1 MAACLTRTRQQQW
14 LRFDRII
21 FLVSW
26 GLMKIF
32 TAAMISLG
40 LFATICMRAC
50 ADSYTYV
57 DEQGQR
63 TTIEAQSIG
72 SGQGFTAL
80 ERRDGQ
86 LQIVPSTAIVDRA
99 PGDGPEPFDRSQMT
113 AMLKERFGEDLI
125 RIQEQG
131 SFIIGLVLTAPIER
145 SSEGRANAFIQKAS
159 RFMNK
164 VDDVFIRY
172 AKLRSFPLREP
183 KYPLVLLIFE
193 SEEDFDEYTREATGA
208 TGLSAANIAGFYTPI
223 TNWLAVR
230 MSSCDSFE
238 VPLHEAIHQQMYNRV
253 LQRLAPV
260 PKWFDEGI
268 ATGFEGDGERI
279 TISPAKVNPR
289 YAAQAQ
295 ALSGRV
301 NWKTVIENDG
311 AFTAD
316 VLAGE
321 AYTLA
326 WCMHWLL
333 ANHHEDEYEQYVNE
347 LASRKPLE
355 SLDSAERLERFRES
369 FNVSVGELQSEFPDR
384 LDFAIKRQKVRPKPT
399 RTDGGSSTMQALGQ
413 VDLKVVANARF
424 GNQLAAE
431 GLLKNMSPLRPMTFY
446 VTVEAGDGSYTD
458 WTIADVSPG
467 RKVPLSA
474 QRLSKRFN
482 PAIRMPIGS
491 YKVFVRSA
499 PADSRKAEVWSS
511 GNVPG
516 PLLAR

>member
-1 MAACLTRTRQQQW
+1 MNFQTATVMCEVFASRVVTSLLLLMTLNFSSLTY
-14 LRFDRII
+14 
-21 FLVSW
+21 
-26 GLMKIF
+26 
-32 TAAMISLG
+32 
-40 LFATICMRAC
+40 

-57 DEQGQR
+57 DEDGKR

-72 SGQGFTAL
+72 NGQGFDAL

-86 LQIVPSTAIVDRA
+86 LQIVPSSAIVERV
-99 PGDGPEPFDRSQMT
+99 PGEGPEPFDRTQMT
-113 AMLKERFGEDLI
+113 EMLNERFGEDLI

-131 SFIIGLVLTAPIER
+131 SFIIGLVLTAPIEK
-145 SSEGRANAFIQKAS
+145 SSEGRANTFIQKAS

-193 SEEDFDEYTREATGA
+193 SEDDFDEYTLEATGA

-301 NWKTVIENDG
+301 NWKTVVENDG

-316 VLAGE
+316 VLAGD

-333 ANHHEDEYEQYVNE
+333 ANHHEDEYDKYVEE

-355 SLDSAERLERFRES
+355 TLDSKERLERFRDA
-369 FNVSVGELQSEFPDR
+369 FDVSVMDLQTEFPDR
-384 LDFAIKRQKVRPKPT
+384 LEFAMKRQRVRPKPT

-413 VDLKVVANARF
+413 VDLQVVANPRL
-424 GNQLAAE
+424 GNRLAAK
-431 GLLKNMSPLRPMTFY
+431 GIIKNMSPLRPMTFY
-446 VTVEAGDGSYTD
+446 VTVESGDGTYAD
-458 WTIADVSPG
+458 WIIPDIKPG
-467 RKVPLSA
+467 RTEPLA
-474 QRLSKRFN
+474 VGQLTKRFN
-482 PAIRMPIGS
+482 PANRMPAGT
-491 YKVFVRSA
+491 YKVFVRSCPSA
-499 PADSRKAEVWSS
+499 SRTSEVWKS
-511 GNVPG
+511 GTVPG
-516 PLLAR
+516 PRLAR

>member
-1 MAACLTRTRQQQW
+1 MNYKL
-14 LRFDRII
+14 
-21 FLVSW
+21 
-26 GLMKIF
+26 
-32 TAAMISLG
+32 
-40 LFATICMRAC
+40 ATISCQCFVAKLPITLSLCLASLFISMAD

-57 DEQGQR
+57 DEEGKR
-63 TTIEAQSIG
+63 TTIEARSIG
-72 SGQGFTAL
+72 SGQGFDAL

-86 LQIVPSTAIVDRA
+86 LQIVPSSAIVERV
-99 PGDGPEPFDRSQMT
+99 PGDGPKPFDRTQMT
-113 AMLKERFGEDLI
+113 EMLKERFGEDLI

-131 SFIIGLVLTAPIER
+131 SFIIGLVLTAPIEK
-145 SSEGRANAFIQKAS
+145 SSEGRANTFIQKAS

-172 AKLRSFPLREP
+172 AKLRSFPMREP
-183 KYPLVLLIFE
+183 KFPLVLLIFE
-193 SEEDFDEYTREATGA
+193 SEDDFDEYTLEATGA

-279 TISPAKVNPR
+279 TISPSKVNPR
-289 YAAQAQ
+289 YSAQTQ

-301 NWKTVIENDG
+301 NWKTVVENDG

-316 VLAGE
+316 VLAGD

-333 ANHHEDEYEQYVNE
+333 ANHHEAEYEKYVEE

-355 SLDSAERLERFRES
+355 TLDSTERLDRFRDA
-369 FNVSVGELQSEFPDR
+369 FGVSVMDLQSEFPDR
-384 LDFAIKRQKVRPKPT
+384 LEFASKRQRVRPKPS

-413 VDLKVVANARF
+413 VNLQVVANPRL
-424 GNQLAAE
+424 GNRLAAK
-431 GLLKNMSPLRPMTFY
+431 GVIKNMSPLRPMTFY
-446 VTVEAGDGSYTD
+446 VTVEAGDGSYTE
-458 WTIADVSPG
+458 WIIADLKPG
-467 RKVPLSA
+467 RTEPLA
-474 QRLSKRFN
+474 VGQLTKRFT
-482 PAIRMPIGS
+482 PAVRMPLGS
-491 YKVFVRSA
+491 YKVFVRST
-499 PADSRKAEVWSS
+499 PADSRTSEVWKS
-511 GNVPG
+511 GMVPG
-516 PLLAR
+516 PRLAR